1 MAHKFTGKRMFSAD
15 FSDYIYF
22 DCNATCKMDS
32 FLAEN
37 RLNLLPFNP
46 SSIHGFGRRAKEI
59 VENARANILNSLGAK
74 NGYNLTFFSSGTEA
88 NNTIVNSFN
97 DKLVACSETEHLSV
111 LNPVKSL
118 ASHRILKVDEFGLVD
133 FNLLEDLLV
142 RDRPALLS
150 VIYAN
155 NETGA
160 INEIKD
166 IAVLCK
172 KYGVLLHTD
181 AVQAYGRIPMDLV
194 DLNADFVT
202 VNCHKIGG
210 PQGVGALISRKN
222 TVFSCMLRGGGQEK
236 GKRPGTENVESIY
249 LFGLLANYIDKKIE
263 DFAKVRLLI
272 DKLKNSISKI
282 APESLLVDDANN
294 VKFLP
299 NVLLLF
305 MRNVGSDVQLINFD
319 LEKIAV
325 SSGSACSSGKVS
337 VSHVLK
343 AMGLDDQLLNCTI
356 RLSLSPDNNESQ
368 VDRFFEV
375 WRNIYNKHNL

>member
-1 MAHKFTGKRMFSAD
+1 
-15 FSDYIYF
+15 
-22 DCNATCKMDS
+22 
-32 FLAEN
+32 
-37 RLNLLPFNP
+37 
-46 SSIHGFGRRAKEI
+46 
-59 VENARANILNSLGAK
+59 
-74 NGYNLTFFSSGTEA
+74 
-88 NNTIVNSFN
+88 
-97 DKLVACSETEHLSV
+97 
-111 LNPVKSL
+111 
-118 ASHRILKVDEFGLVD
+118 VDEFGLVD